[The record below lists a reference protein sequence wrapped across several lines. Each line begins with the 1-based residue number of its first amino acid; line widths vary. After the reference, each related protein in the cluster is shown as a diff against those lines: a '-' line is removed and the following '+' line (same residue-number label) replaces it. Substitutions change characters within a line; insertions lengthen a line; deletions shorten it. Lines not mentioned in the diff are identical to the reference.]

1 MSTFLQ
7 MRNRIANYIN
17 RSDLTTEIN
26 DAITRAIEFYEKER
40 FYFQET
46 TGTFSTIADQESYG
60 TADSIPT
67 DIKEIDQVIITL
79 SSTNKQPLIRRTYD
93 YIKNVNIGQST
104 GDPIDYAWYAS
115 KFWFY
120 PIPDSVK
127 TITLSYKKSYTAL
140 SADADT
146 NDWTTKAED
155 LIENHA
161 LFTVYSQVLKD
172 KEEANDAMSRV
183 TNLYLPAL
191 RTKSNQ
197 LQSSGM
203 VSATSF

>member
-46 TGTFSTIADQESYG
+46 TGSFSTIANQESYG
-60 TADSIPT
+60 TADGIPT

-79 SSTNKQPLIRRTYD
+79 SSTNKPPIIPRTYD

-104 GDPIDYAWYAS
+104 GDPIDWAWYAS

-161 LFTVYSQVLKD
+161 LFTVYSQVIKD
-172 KEEANDAMSRV
+172 KEEADSAMNRV

-191 RTKSNQ
+191 RAKSNQ